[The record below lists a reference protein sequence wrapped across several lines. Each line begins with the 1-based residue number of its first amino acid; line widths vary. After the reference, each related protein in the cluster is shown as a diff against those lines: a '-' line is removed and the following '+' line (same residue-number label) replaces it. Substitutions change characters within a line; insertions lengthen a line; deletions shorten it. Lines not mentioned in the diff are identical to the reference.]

1 MTPWR
6 RGGPVSGDAPPRA
19 KGHERGQNAFV
30 YFFKWFFSSPH
41 SPSRTLM
48 LRSHL
53 DARDARSGL
62 VVSDKHG
69 YYDSQ
74 NIVRGGDAPGCYSVI
89 LHHCFG
95 HEGGGG
101 LRLYSSFTEDGGRTW
116 SDLVAVE
123 PSLTRVSNDGY
134 QLVHPQD
141 PSRVFVFYSHVSTT
155 VHS

>member
-1 MTPWR
+1 MR
-6 RGGPVSGDAPPRA
+6 DVVR
-19 KGHERGQNAFV
+19 
-30 YFFKWFFSSPH
+30 
-41 SPSRTLM
+41 
-48 LRSHL
+48 LRLRYHL

>member
-1 MTPWR
+1 MVLGVQPTR
-6 RGGPVSGDAPPRA
+6 
-19 KGHERGQNAFV
+19 H
-30 YFFKWFFSSPH
+30 
-41 SPSRTLM
+41 M

-74 NIVRGGDAPGCYSVI
+74 NIVRGAGDAPGCYSVI

-101 LRLYSSFTEDGGRTW
+101 LRLYSSFTDDGGRTW